1 MKPGD
6 QVILDA
12 QSPNCLNQEVT
23 PPCRHC
29 LEGNLALCENASL
42 GQGSQAVGG
51 GWGDSFVA
59 HESGLFKIPDE
70 LGDEAA
76 VMIEPLSVGLRAA
89 LRRLPQ
95 PDERVL
101 VVGCGTI
108 GLTVIEAVRA
118 LSPHSH
124 ITAMARYSQ
133 QVEMACKLGADELIV
148 HEDSYAA
155 TARIT
160 ASKLYTG
167 PFNNRMILGGFDV
180 IYDCVGTERTVQD
193 CLRWARAGGAVVLVG
208 VSLTRMHVDLTPAWY
223 QEVDLIGVNSHGMED
238 QNGHSRST
246 YDLVTDLLLQSKL
259 TTDGFITHRF
269 PLDQWRNAVRTALD
283 KQSGAIK
290 VVLDCRSEMR

>member
-1 MKPGD
+1 
-6 QVILDA
+6 
-12 QSPNCLNQEVT
+12 
-23 PPCRHC
+23 
-29 LEGNLALCENASL
+29 
-42 GQGSQAVGG
+42 VGG

-95 PDERVL
+95 PQDRAL

-118 LSPHSH
+118 LSPRSQ

-133 QVEMACKLGADELIV
+133 QVEMARKLGADELIV
-148 HEDSYAA
+148 DEGPYAA

-160 ASKLYTG
+160 ASKLYRG
-167 PFNNRMILGGFDV
+167 PLNNRMILGGFDV
-180 IYDCVGTERTVQD
+180 IYDCVGTGKTVQD
-193 CLRWARAGGAVVLVG
+193 CLRWARAGGAVVVVG
-208 VSLTRMHVDLTPAWY
+208 VSLRRMRVDLTPIWY
-223 QEVDLIGVNSHGMED
+223 QEVDLVGSNAHGMEEQD
-238 QNGHSRST
+238 GHRQPT
-246 YDLVTDLLLQSKL
+246 YDLITDLLLQNKL

-269 PLDQWRNAVRTALD
+269 PFGQWRKAVRTALD

-290 VVLDCRSEMR
+290 VVLDYRSSAL